1 MTKERTQEVVILG
14 GGYAGLMAAVRLAN
28 RRVPAR
34 VTLVDAK
41 AEFPERIR
49 LHQVAAG
56 QQLRRRSIPELLR
69 GTGVE
74 FIQGRASELDPEAQL
89 VAVQTRDG
97 QRTLR
102 YDWLLYALGSQV
114 DLSPIPG
121 LRQHTVALDDR
132 STAKDLAARLERL
145 GDGRVL
151 IVGGGLTGIEAAVE
165 LAERFPRLAIELA
178 TAGALGEDLS
188 PAGAAHIRRV
198 FDWHGIAL
206 REHARIE
213 EIQEGVARL
222 AGGERIPFDI
232 CLWAGGF
239 RAPGL
244 AARAGLPTNE
254 RGQVIVDRTLQVPGH
269 PEILVAGDAA
279 LAPGPGGK
287 PLRMSCAAG
296 QPMGAH
302 AGDTLARLIR
312 GQEPEPFRFSYILRC
327 ISLGRHDGLIQFV
340 ASDDTPRDRVLT
352 GRAAAVVK
360 EAICRYTLTSVEAE
374 RRLRLPLYWW
384 LRPAETASYALPAG
398 AGTGVTTDV

>member
-1 MTKERTQEVVILG
+1 TQEVVILG

-165 LAERFPRLAIELA
+165 LAERFPRLAIELV

-198 FDWHGIAL
+198 FARHGIAL

-213 EIQEGVARL
+213 ASQEGVARL

-254 RGQVIVDRTLQVPGH
+254 RGQVIVDRTLQ
-269 PEILVAGDAA
+269 
-279 LAPGPGGK
+279 
-287 PLRMSCAAG
+287 
-296 QPMGAH
+296 
-302 AGDTLARLIR
+302 
-312 GQEPEPFRFSYILRC
+312 
-327 ISLGRHDGLIQFV
+327 
-340 ASDDTPRDRVLT
+340 
-352 GRAAAVVK
+352 
-360 EAICRYTLTSVEAE
+360 
-374 RRLRLPLYWW
+374 
-384 LRPAETASYALPAG
+384 
-398 AGTGVTTDV
+398 